1 MSLSALA
8 YKPRLHN
15 EILSISEFANS
26 NPPFCE
32 TRPFP
37 FKNTPDTH
45 VVGVHP
51 SYTPSSDAST

>member
-1 MSLSALA
+1 MFLGLQRWHVRSTIFGIWGLT
-8 YKPRLHN
+8 N
-15 EILSISEFANS
+15 SI
-26 NPPFCE
+26 PPFCE

-51 SYTPSSDAST
+51 LYTLSEDAST